1 MSQRQTT
8 TSAHNRVVVVVV
20 VVACRIIDGAGS
32 LLPFIDHLILDVKEL
47 SDVELALSMDT
58 S

>member
-8 TSAHNRVVVVVV
+8 TSAHNRAVVV
-20 VVACRIIDGAGS
+20 VVACHIIDGAGS
-32 LLPFIDHLILDVKEL
+32 LLPFIGHLILDVKEL